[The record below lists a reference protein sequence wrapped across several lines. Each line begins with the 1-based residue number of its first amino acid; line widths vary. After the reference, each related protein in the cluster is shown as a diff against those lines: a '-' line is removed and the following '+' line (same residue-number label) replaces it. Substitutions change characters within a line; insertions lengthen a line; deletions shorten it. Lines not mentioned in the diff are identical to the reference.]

1 MRRRKTVEAPPTK
14 FFRFPEI
21 TVGNFVISKGDI
33 IKIEGEWGQRF
44 KFDSLVTNKETGAQW
59 IDCFEVHKMRT
70 GCLRSFRLERV
81 KRIPTRRGR
90 RAKRGTTDTASGQS

>member
-1 MRRRKTVEAPPTK
+1 MRKRKSVPPPPTK

-21 TVGNFVISKGDI
+21 TVGNFVIEKGDL
-33 IKIEGEWGQRF
+33 IKIQDEWGMKF

-70 GCLRSFRLERV
+70 GCLRSFSLDRV
-81 KRIPTRRGR
+81 KRIPKRRGR
-90 RAKRGTTDTASGQS
+90 NVRRGKDSQTP

>member
-1 MRRRKTVEAPPTK
+1 MRRRKNVPPPPTK

-21 TVGNFVISKGDI
+21 TVGNFVIKKGDM
-33 IKIEGEWGQRF
+33 IKIQDEWGMRF

-70 GCLRSFRLERV
+70 GCLRSFKLDRV
-81 KRIPTRRGR
+81 KRIPKRRGR
-90 RAKRGTTDTASGQS
+90 RAKRGTSNTAS

>member
-1 MRRRKTVEAPPTK
+1 MRRRKSVPPPPTK

-21 TVGNFVISKGDI
+21 TVGNFVIQKGDM
-33 IKIEGEWGQRF
+33 IKIQDEWGMKF

-81 KRIPTRRGR
+81 KRIPKRRGR
-90 RAKRGTTDTASGQS
+90 RAKRGTTNTTP